1 MTNILIPKQ
10 QRDKQFSKGI
20 VVAMP
25 CEILKIN
32 NKTYRVQSEFA
43 VYILHSKIQKLRS
56 RILFV

>member
-32 NKTYRVQSEFA
+32 NKT
-43 VYILHSKIQKLRS
+43 
-56 RILFV
+56 